1 MMLQRYQQER
11 CAYCL
16 VLLSQVRDDRR
27 FREQYPAK
35 DVVEIFRFVIF
46 IRSTLLKAYG
56 DCTLLKTYSDA
67 CSISRLLKAYAY
79 C

>member
-16 VLLSQVRDDRR
+16 VLLSQVRDDGR

-35 DVVEIFRFVIF
+35 DVVEIFRFRHF
-46 IRSTLLKAYG
+46 HQE
-56 DCTLLKTYSDA
+56 
-67 CSISRLLKAYAY
+67 YAAKGVR
-79 C
+79 